1 MNPITIIIALL
12 VKNPIHVDYFDLLI
26 CIWLLFDMTDIWFGQ
41 KWKNWNENTRKRII
55 WYI

>member
-12 VKNPIHVDYFDLLI
+12 VKKPIHVDYFDLLI